1 MLTVSIERIA
11 TDNSIEDNSKF
22 ETHLAGAGCT
32 EETSKMLMRGDHEM
46 GVNTVPLGVPTLA
59 QRLKE
64 AQVQYETALVTFA
77 AGLQVQYEAVPVT
90 YAAAPQVQSATKSVQ
105 CAAVPQVQYEA
116 APMTCAAAPPV
127 NYAVPPTI
135 TNPAAPQ
142 GSMVQGCSVAVEPMA
157 QYAAAPP

>member
-11 TDNSIEDNSKF
+11 TDNSTEDNSKF

-64 AQVQYETALVTFA
+64 AQVQYEAAPVTFA
-77 AGLQVQYEAVPVT
+77 AGPRCNMKQFQ
-90 YAAAPQVQSATKSVQ
+90 
-105 CAAVPQVQYEA
+105 
-116 APMTCAAAPPV
+116 
-127 NYAVPPTI
+127 
-135 TNPAAPQ
+135 
-142 GSMVQGCSVAVEPMA
+142 
-157 QYAAAPP
+157 